1 MTIPKLSA
9 WHSRQPRNRIMD
21 APAAWQV
28 ISAVAFES
36 GIVAPVVKAE
46 DIEAETIE
54 TVRWE
59 LFRLGAA
66 LDFNLARDRWE
77 LRL

>member
-1 MTIPKLSA
+1 MIPKLSV

-21 APAAWQV
+21 ASTSWQV
-28 ISAVAFES
+28 VGAVAFES
-36 GIVAPVVKAE
+36 GIVAPDVKMDAIDE
-46 DIEAETIE
+46 STIEA
-54 TVRWE
+54 VRWE

-66 LDFNLARDRWE
+66 LDFNLARDKWE